1 MIEPEVDEARFA
13 EVQRLIKI
21 TALRPTPIEDDRCV
35 NCMYYL
41 DPSEGLAYCWHEKL
55 GILVDADWWCHY
67 FETRDE
73 EG

>member
-13 EVQRLIKI
+13 EVQRLIRI
-21 TALRPTPIEDDRCV
+21 AALRPTPIEDDRCG
-35 NCMYYL
+35 NCLYYL

-55 GILVDADWWCHY
+55 GILVDAGWWCHF
-67 FETRDE
+67 FETR